1 VPFSAYGIVS
11 ETVRQL
17 LFSSLAGVYGEGF
30 AGRLSLPWVKQGGI
44 FIVCEKNPLRTHWT
58 AIWSAGT
65 EVEHNWSKLIEM
77 TEKNTNIVTLLVVAG
92 TLLGGL
98 CGYYLPQFSLA
109 LGVLG
114 QWFLAAL
121 KILIIPALAAGVI
134 TGVTSFGELRRT
146 SGVMKTLGLYFAGM
160 TVIAAL
166 LAIVAGWLMAP
177 GGQQMGG
184 VGAIGTT
191 APDTWQSL
199 SGLLSGLIPGN
210 LFQAAV
216 EGKYVGFVLLAV
228 LLGGVLASI
237 GLHGRT
243 IVTFFRG
250 LHEAIPRIVG
260 LVLYAAPIGIFSL
273 VAAAVAGS
281 VVKQAAWSGIT
292 GAYASASLIAL
303 GVYGLII
310 LPLTVSLFGGRPV
323 WGFFSDLTPAFLTAL
338 GTSSKT
344 ATFPVT
350 LRCLTERSRLDSRT
364 LATTLP
370 ISTVFGFDG
379 TVVMPVVATL
389 VAASAFG
396 ITVGVGQILLVGLL
410 AILASIALA
419 GMPMP
424 TLIVAPTL
432 FAMVGLSAGQIAIA
446 LAATATVDWLLDR
459 VRAVV
464 NTASDAVACAVVAG
478 ASEARGPV
486 MRPQRGRRPDRIERD
501 VEDSGRERFG
511 GRSEGPGDSRRR
523 SGPPSGR
530 RERGRREESGGRFMP
545 PTAGPRPRPDLTERS
560 PFQMKAGR
568 TPSLGIDS
576 EKPPVPVE
584 RPTRESERP
593 PRETER
599 PARETE
605 RPARDTERPAR
616 DREERREPRRGGGGF
631 GDRGPR
637 GRHRGGPERAADT
650 VGRRP
655 VEEPAEESATPRIEI
670 PRNEPQRISP
680 DVAARDLSRV
690 SAQLREPKPIETP
703 VPGPVSHPETAD
715 FDDVLGHEEE
725 SVTVGRRDV
734 DDELP
739 EFDSEVQDN
748 QEHAFDGHEDHHEDV
763 SQPAETKEERTE
775 ATEGESPE
783 ASFGRARH
791 FRGATFRKTENAE
804 SDIPKNETPKE
815 PAEEA
820 GTHGFTNEDAS
831 FGRMKRKRT
840 R

>member
-1 VPFSAYGIVS
+1 
-11 ETVRQL
+11 
-17 LFSSLAGVYGEGF
+17 
-30 AGRLSLPWVKQGGI
+30 
-44 FIVCEKNPLRTHWT
+44 
-58 AIWSAGT
+58 
-65 EVEHNWSKLIEM
+65 M
-77 TEKNTNIVTLLVVAG
+77 TEKNTNIVTLLIVAG
-92 TLLGGL
+92 ALLGGL
-98 CGYYLPQFSLA
+98 CGYFLPQFSLA

-160 TVIAAL
+160 TVIAVL

-177 GGQQMGG
+177 GSQQMGA
-184 VGAIGTT
+184 VGAVGSAVPT
-191 APDTWQSL
+191 AWQSL
-199 SGLLSGLIPGN
+199 SKLLSGLIPGN

-228 LLGGVLASI
+228 LLGGVLTSI

-281 VVKQAAWSGIT
+281 VVKPAAWSGIT
-292 GAYASASLIAL
+292 SAYAGASLIAL

-323 WGFFSDLTPAFLTAL
+323 WRFFSDLSPAFLTAL

-350 LRCLTERSRLDSRT
+350 LSCLAERSRRDSRT

-370 ISTVFGFDG
+370 ISTVLGFDG
-379 TVVMPVVATL
+379 TVVMPVVVTL
-389 VAASAFG
+389 VAASAYG
-396 ITVGVGQILLVGLL
+396 ITIGVGQILLVGLL

-432 FAMVGLSAGQIAIA
+432 FAVVGLSPEQIGVA
-446 LAATATVDWLLDR
+446 LTATASIDWLLDR
-459 VRAVV
+459 IRAVV

-478 ASEARGPV
+478 ATEARGPV

-530 RERGRREESGGRFMP
+530 RERGRREEPGGRFMP
-545 PTAGPRPRPDLTERS
+545 PTTGPRPRPDLAERS

-576 EKPPVPVE
+576 EKPPVPTERPSRESE
-584 RPTRESERP
+584 RPTRETERP
-593 PRETER
+593 TRETER
-599 PARETE
+599 PSRETE
-605 RPARDTERPAR
+605 RPVR
-616 DREERREPRRGGGGF
+616 DREERREPRRGGGF

-637 GRHRGGPERAADT
+637 GRHRGGPERSADT
-650 VGRRP
+650 GGRRP
-655 VEEPAEESATPRIEI
+655 VEEPAEEPATPRIETPRNEP

-690 SAQLREPKPIETP
+690 SAQLREPKPIDMPEH
-703 VPGPVSHPETAD
+703 GPISRPEASD
-715 FDDVLGHEEE
+715 FDDVSGHEEE

-748 QEHAFDGHEDHHEDV
+748 QENAFDGHEDHHEAVSEPADV
-763 SQPAETKEERTE
+763 PEEHTE
-775 ATEGESPE
+775 VAEGETPE
-783 ASFGRARH
+783 ASFGRSRH

-804 SDIPKNETPKE
+804 SDTPKTDAPKIDTPKE
-815 PAEEA
+815 PTEEP
-820 GTHGFTNEDAS
+820 GTQGFTTEDAS
-831 FGRMKRKRT
+831 FGRIKRKRT